1 MDTENTN
8 IMSVLSKEKKFKNVK
23 IGKSPSWILMLD
35 FPPKGHVGAFQR
47 VYCYW
52 HYKYV
57 NVKNRIIAEV
67 SIVLATYML
76 VKYCL
81 S

>member
-1 MDTENTN
+1 M
-8 IMSVLSKEKKFKNVK
+8 
-23 IGKSPSWILMLD
+23 WD
-35 FPPKGHVGAFQR
+35 FPLKGSLGVFQGG
-47 VYCYW
+47 YYYW

-57 NVKNRIIAEV
+57 NVKNRSTAEV

-76 VKYCL
+76 LNYCL